1 MVDVKAL
8 KDYFEN
14 EVKVWDHPSM
24 AVGII
29 KDGEVIDKVVGAVSK
44 TVLDEKFKALL

>member
-1 MVDVKAL
+1 MVDVSKF
-8 KDYFEN
+8 KEYFEN

-29 KDGEVIDKVVGAVSK
+29 KDGEPVFS
-44 TVLDEKFKALL
+44 E